1 MSTHKICVYAICKN
15 EMKFVDRW
23 LTSLHKESDYIVV
36 LDTGST
42 DGTFEYLQNDP
53 RVYKCEQKIFDP
65 WRFDTARNYSMS
77 LIPEDTTIC
86 VVSDLD
92 QTFREGWSES
102 LKREF
107 NNGFN
112 CVAGPI
118 IDYDDDNNEI
128 KRFLSYN
135 VHSNDRSWRW
145 ERPVHEGLKTDG
157 EERLATVEDFVIEH
171 HPDYTKSRGGYLD
184 ILRREYEENHSD
196 PMCAIYYGCEL
207 EFRGF
212 PDESFEVFKRAIG
225 ECDYTGQ
232 ESVGCQT
239 YLNLARCYLSRGN
252 NETAYFIA
260 FAAQDFGVPTRRLYM
275 TLFECCS
282 SPITQEYWLK
292 RALAYTYYDK
302 SWIEDDIYFK
312 GLVELELFRLYHRT
326 GNEDG
331 MKSIGKTAM
340 NLLKENGFID
350 DYEYIKNTLEL

>member
-42 DGTFEYLQNDP
+42 DGTFEYLQNDH

-65 WRFDTARNYSMS
+65 WRFDTARNYSMT

-107 NNGFN
+107 DSGFN

-135 VHSNDRSWRW
+135 VHSNDSSWRW
-145 ERPVHEGLKTDG
+145 ERPVHEGLRTDG
-157 EERLATVEDFVIEH
+157 EERLVTVEDFVIEH
-171 HPDYTKSRGGYLD
+171 HPDYTKSRDGYLD
-184 ILRREYEENHSD
+184 ILRSEYEENYHD

-212 PDESFEVFKRAIG
+212 PDESFEVFKRAVG

-239 YLNLARCYLSRGN
+239 YLNLARCYLSRDN
-252 NETAYFIA
+252 REAAYLIA
-260 FAAQDFGVPTRRLYM
+260 FTAQDFGVPTRRLYM

-292 RALAYTYYDK
+292 RTLAYTYHDK

-326 GNEDG
+326 GNEYG

-350 DYEYIKNTLEL
+350 DFEYIKNTLEL